1 MITNEDLEQ
10 LVQDIRQQ
18 ASTWLG
24 DEASEK
30 IERLIAH
37 TMFLRAQHNNLQAK
51 LMNGYRLVQ
60 VSADTRNS

>member
-1 MITNEDLEQ
+1 MTNDELEK

-30 IERLIAH
+30 IERLISH
-37 TMFLRAQHNNLQAK
+37 TMFLRSYHDNLQAK
-51 LMNGYRLVQ
+51 LINGYRLVQ
-60 VSADTRNS
+60 IGSDPRKS

>member
-1 MITNEDLEQ
+1 MMTNEDLEQ